1 MKGKEMIP
9 AGYSRTLIERIEGY
23 VDDME
28 HRYAIALEGSW
39 GSGKTQFVEKVLK
52 PHLEERGVK
61 LIRVSM
67 FGVACADDLYD
78 RVAAALL
85 HLGEREGKAWHGVKI
100 ATDLVA
106 GLAEKAG
113 LSLNLSVSMRSVVG
127 FLLSDKCLLVLDD
140 VERRSEEADEMSLF
154 GAVNDMVESAGARVM
169 LVSTPLSREE
179 GVDERAFDKEI
190 REKLVWKVL
199 RFEPSPSQL
208 ARDVLGSISRTS
220 RDVDTPA
227 IVVEAAEAC
236 GCDNARAMIRAEG
249 IVGVLCGLE
258 ALDDGRLPLEGRE
271 NALRDAVR
279 LALMTSLGRAPQVE
293 GSAAPP
299 EEEEMDPESTFMEQR
314 EWERYGDFPTIGA
327 YLDPYA
333 GASAEEIESGFRSY
347 LAKWYPDDL
356 DAKTIKDVASKLE
369 RFTDLEDEEVESLAE
384 DFSRAMSGRAI
395 PVSLIGDAM
404 GAFVTLDLLG
414 FSTGMTEDD
423 FAQRCRE
430 SIDQNPREAVRA
442 LSTLVAFFPMNLG
455 PSSKRKASIARMLLD
470 HAEASL
476 LSSASD
482 PSLFSGDMPGSE
494 LAKKLGEFLDPRA
507 IGSLPGVSPALIAE
521 VFLASDAKGQ
531 EEIRAFFLRLARY
544 PIAAED
550 RNPEFIEWARRIKEE
565 VGKTEARSRT
575 GRARQK
581 YFESNLCMLL
591 RALGDEPAI
600 NESEGA

>member
-1 MKGKEMIP
+1 MKGKELIP
-9 AGYSRTLIERIEGY
+9 TGYSTLIERIEDY

-28 HRYAIALEGSW
+28 HRYAIALEGGW
-39 GSGKTQFVEKVLK
+39 GSGKTRFVEKVLK
-52 PHLEERGVK
+52 PHLGERGLK

-85 HLGEREGKAWHGVKI
+85 HLGEREGKAWHGAKI
-100 ATDLVA
+100 AADLAA

-127 FLLSDKCLLVLDD
+127 LLLSDKCLLVLDD
-140 VERRSEEADEMSLF
+140 VERRSGEADEMSLF

-179 GVDERAFDKEI
+179 GVDGGAFDKEI

-208 ARDVLGSISRTS
+208 ARDVLGSIPRTS

-249 IVGVLCGLE
+249 IVRVLCGLE
-258 ALDDGRLPLEGRE
+258 SLDDGELPLEGRK

-279 LALMTSLGRAPQVE
+279 LALMTSWGHAPQGE
-293 GSAAPP
+293 GSAVPRQ
-299 EEEEMDPESTFMEQR
+299 EEEMDPVSTFMEQR
-314 EWERYGDFPTIGA
+314 EWERYGDFPSIGA

-333 GASAEEIESGFRSY
+333 GASAEEIESGFRNY

-356 DAKTIKDVASKLE
+356 EAKTIKDVASKLE

-395 PVSLIGDAM
+395 PVSSIGDAM

-414 FSTGMTEDD
+414 FSAGMTEDD

-430 SIDQNPREAVRA
+430 AIDQSPREAVSA
-442 LSTLVAFFPMNLG
+442 LSTLVAFFSMNSG
-455 PSSKRKASIARMLLD
+455 PSSKRKASIARMLLG
-470 HAEASL
+470 HAEAFL

-482 PSLFSGDMPGSE
+482 PSLFSRDMPGTE
-494 LAKKLGEFLDPRA
+494 LAKKLGEFIDQRA

-544 PIAAED
+544 PIAPED
-550 RNPEFIEWARRIKEE
+550 RNPEFIEWARRIKEK

-575 GRARQK
+575 GRWRQR
-581 YFESNLCMLL
+581 YFESNLCTLL
-591 RALGDEPAI
+591 LALGDEPAI

>member
-9 AGYSRTLIERIEGY
+9 AGYSTLIEVIEGY

-39 GSGKTQFVEKVLK
+39 GSGKTRFVEKALK
-52 PHLEERGVK
+52 PHLRERGVK
-61 LIRVSM
+61 LVRVSM

-85 HLGEREGKAWHGVKI
+85 HLEERKGKAWHGAKI
-100 ATDLVA
+100 AADLAA
-106 GLAEKAG
+106 GLAKKAG

-140 VERRSEEADEMSLF
+140 VERRLGKADEMSLF

-179 GVDERAFDKEI
+179 GDDGGAFDKEI

-208 ARDVLGSISRTS
+208 ARDVLGAIPRTS

-227 IVVEAAEAC
+227 IVIEAAEAC

-249 IVGVLCGLE
+249 IVRVLCGLE

-271 NALRDAVR
+271 NTLRDAVR
-279 LALMTSLGRAPQVE
+279 LALMTSWGRAPQVE
-293 GSAAPP
+293 RSAAPR
-299 EEEEMDPESTFMEQR
+299 EEEEMDPVSTFMEQR
-314 EWERYGDFPTIGA
+314 EWERYGDFPSIGA

-333 GASAEEIESGFRSY
+333 GAPAEEIESGFRNY
-347 LAKWYPDDL
+347 LVKWYPDDI
-356 DAKTIKDVASKLE
+356 DAKTIKEVASKLE

-384 DFSRAMSGRAI
+384 GFSRAMSGRAI
-395 PVSLIGDAM
+395 PVSSIGDAI
-404 GAFVTLDLLG
+404 GAFVTLELLG
-414 FSTGMTEDD
+414 FSAGMTEDE
-423 FAQRCRE
+423 FAQCCRE
-430 SIDQNPREAVRA
+430 TIDQSPREAVRA
-442 LSTLVAFFPMNLG
+442 LSTLVAFFPMNSG
-455 PSSKRKASIARMLLD
+455 PSSKRKASIARMLLE

-482 PSLFSGDMPGSE
+482 PSLFSRSMPGSE
-494 LAKKLGEFLDPRA
+494 FAEKLDEFLEPRA

-531 EEIRAFFLRLARY
+531 EEIRAFFLHLARY
-544 PIAAED
+544 PIAPED
-550 RNPEFIEWARRIKEE
+550 RNPEFIKWARRIKEE

-575 GRARQK
+575 GRWRQR

-591 RALGDEPAI
+591 CALGDELAI